1 MTGAQDTE
9 SELTIS
15 EFGRRAG
22 LSHKAL
28 RLYDVSG
35 LLAPARVNP
44 ANGTRLYSASQLERA
59 RRISVMRQ
67 LDMPLATIAEVLAGT
82 DEEGLIRLDRWWA
95 AEQATNEARK
105 ATLEYLRD
113 RLLRSP
119 SPGLSPRAV
128 LTRFV
133 PDTKV
138 ACIRADSDQQ
148 SLVGVLVSSMMEIHA
163 HLEQAGAELPGGW
176 SVIFHGPVTP
186 ESEATVEVC
195 VPFTGLVD
203 PAGAIAIRVEPAHD
217 EAYCTITKDECSY
230 PRIMIAYDLVDAWVR
245 RSRWPTAGPVRE
257 IYHPGFQHA
266 AGSDLTV
273 DIAQPIEGRAR

>member
-1 MTGAQDTE
+1 MAEAREIEG
-9 SELTIS
+9 ELTIG
-15 EFGRRAG
+15 EFGRRSG

-35 LLAPARVNP
+35 LLAPARIAP
-44 ANGTRLYSASQLERA
+44 GTGARLYSTSQLERA

-67 LDMPLATIAEVLAGT
+67 LDMPLATITEVLSGS
-82 DEEGLIRLDRWWA
+82 DEDGLIRLDRWWA

-113 RLLRSP
+113 RLLRAP
-119 SPGLSPRAV
+119 SPGLSARPV

-163 HLEQAGAELPGGW
+163 HLEQAGAEVPGGW
-176 SVIFHGPVTP
+176 SVNFHGPVTP

-203 PAGAIAIRVEPAHD
+203 PAGQIAIRVEPAHS

-245 RSRWPTAGPVRE
+245 RSGWLTTGPVRE
-257 IYHPGFQHA
+257 VYHAGFQHA

>member
-1 MTGAQDTE
+1 MTGVQDTQG
-9 SELTIS
+9 ELTIS

-44 ANGTRLYSASQLERA
+44 VNGTRLYSASQLERA

-67 LDMPLATIAEVLAGT
+67 LDMPLATIAEVLAGS
-82 DEEGLIRLDRWWA
+82 DDEGLIRLDRWWA

-113 RLLRSP
+113 RMLRST
-119 SPGLSPRAV
+119 SPGLPPRAV

-133 PDTKV
+133 PAVKV
-138 ACIRADSDQQ
+138 ASIRADSDQQ
-148 SLVGVLVSSMMEIHA
+148 SLVGVLVSSMLEIHA
-163 HLEQAGAELPGGW
+163 HLEQAEAQLPGGW
-176 SVIFHGPVTP
+176 SVIFYGPVTP

-195 VPFTGLVD
+195 VPFTGSVE
-203 PAGAIAIRVEPAHD
+203 PAGPIAIRVEPPHAQ
-217 EAYCTITKDECSY
+217 AYCTITKDECAY
-230 PRIMIAYDLVDAWVR
+230 PRIMLAYDLLEDWVR
-245 RSRWPTAGPVRE
+245 RSGRPTTGSVRE
-257 IYHPGFQHA
+257 MYFRDFRVI
-266 AGSDLTV
+266 AGDEPAV
-273 DIAQPIEGRAR
+273 DIAQPIEGTRT